1 MIADYEALKHKKLYF
16 WKTPN
21 EPKYIHYVGHSD
33 DFDQWKE
40 KSENRRG
47 CIFKRY
53 EKKADFIQYDF
64 DDNDLDNKKGS
75 LWHFEKKKEDK
86 SVDNDNGNSS
96 SNNNDKDENIIV
108 EL

>member
-1 MIADYEALKHKKLYF
+1 MIADYEALEHKKFYF
-16 WKTPN
+16 WRTPN

-40 KSENRRG
+40 KSENLRC

-64 DDNDLDNKKGS
+64 DDNDSDNKKVVYGI
-75 LWHFEKKKEDK
+75 FKRKKKINRLIMTMVIAISTLVTMRKMD
-86 SVDNDNGNSS
+86 
-96 SNNNDKDENIIV
+96 
-108 EL
+108 